1 MNFIKQ
7 TLLLFVL
14 ISTGSAYAGEV
25 KVAVASNFY
34 KPMLQLAKQFKD
46 TTGNDVVVSA
56 GATGALYAQI
66 KNGAPFDLFLAADQ
80 KRPQALEND
89 NQAVKGS
96 RFTYAQG
103 QLAFWSTQPG
113 YSSEESFQDALSKV
127 EHIAIANPKNA
138 PYGAASIDV
147 MNKLGLYQQAQAK
160 IVEGHNIG
168 QTYQYVS
175 SGTVECG
182 FVALSQV
189 YLNGNI
195 TEGSAWLVP
204 ASLHRQLKQDAILL
218 NKGQENNTAQS
229 FLQFLQSEPAKQTI
243 RSFGYSI

>member
-1 MNFIKQ
+1 MIYLKKI
-7 TLLLFVL
+7 LLILIL
-14 ISTGSAYAGEV
+14 ISTGNVHAKEV

-34 KPMLQLAKQFKD
+34 KPMLQLAKQFSD
-46 TTGNDVVVSA
+46 TTGNKVVVSA

-80 KRPQALEND
+80 KRPIALENE
-89 NQAVKGS
+89 NKAVLGS

-103 QLAFWSTQPG
+103 QLAFWSKQPG
-113 YSSEESFQDALSKV
+113 YTNEQSFLDAISHV

-147 MNKLGLYQQAQAK
+147 MNKLGVYKQTQSK

-168 QTYQYVS
+168 QTFQYIS
-175 SGTVECG
+175 SETVDCG

-189 YLNGNI
+189 YLNGKI
-195 TEGSAWLVP
+195 SEGSAWLVP
-204 ASLHRQLKQDAILL
+204 STLHRELKQDAILL
-218 NKGQENNTAQS
+218 QQGEKNPVAQS
-229 FLQFLQSEPAKQTI
+229 FLTFLQSEPAKRTI
-243 RSFGYSI
+243 RSFGYLI

>member
-1 MNFIKQ
+1 MIFLKK
-7 TLLLFVL
+7 TLLILLL
-14 ISTGSAYAGEV
+14 ISTSSVQATEV

-34 KPMLQLAKQFKD
+34 KPMQQLAKQFFDK
-46 TTGNDVVVSA
+46 TGNEVIVSA
-56 GATGALYAQI
+56 GSTGALYAQI

-80 KRPQALEND
+80 RRPKALED
-89 NQAVKGS
+89 ENQAVKDS

-138 PYGAASIDV
+138 PYGAAAIDV
-147 MNKLGLYQQAQAK
+147 IKKLGVYQQAQPK

-175 SGTVECG
+175 SETVTCG
-182 FVALSQV
+182 LVALSQV
-189 YLNGNI
+189 
-195 TEGSAWLVP
+195 
-204 ASLHRQLKQDAILL
+204 
-218 NKGQENNTAQS
+218 
-229 FLQFLQSEPAKQTI
+229 
-243 RSFGYSI
+243 